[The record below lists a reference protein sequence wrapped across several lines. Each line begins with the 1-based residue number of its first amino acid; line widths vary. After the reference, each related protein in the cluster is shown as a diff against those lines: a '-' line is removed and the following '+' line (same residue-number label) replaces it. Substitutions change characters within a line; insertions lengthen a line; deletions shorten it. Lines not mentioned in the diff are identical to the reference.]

1 MDIVATKNS
10 GRKCHNGIKEH
21 KAIKGPHSQAYTTY
35 NGSTL
40 YQQGIMLRKS
50 LVTGA
55 QRHDVSGRR
64 PAHPQK
70 KFPLFLQQE
79 ATFGRNRSSSSA
91 TKMAVPPPLTKSLMH
106 PMLRG
111 MSSLLW
117 PSQVEDSQG
126 VFEMIRSWL
135 LCSLREPKGWR
146 RAREGI
152 WSNSFGRSG

>member
-21 KAIKGPHSQAYTTY
+21 KTIRGLHSQAYTTY
-35 NGSTL
+35 YGRTVL
-40 YQQGIMLRKS
+40 FTRRVLWQRKS

-55 QRHDVSGRR
+55 QRHDVSGLCRL

-117 PSQVEDSQG
+117 PSQEKDNQG
-126 VFEMIRSWL
+126 TL
-135 LCSLREPKGWR
+135 
-146 RAREGI
+146 
-152 WSNSFGRSG
+152 